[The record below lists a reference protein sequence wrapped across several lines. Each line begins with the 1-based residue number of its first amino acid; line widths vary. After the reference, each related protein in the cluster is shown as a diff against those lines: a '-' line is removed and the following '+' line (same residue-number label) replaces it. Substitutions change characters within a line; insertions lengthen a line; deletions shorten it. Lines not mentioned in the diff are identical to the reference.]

1 MSRVATIPRVRLAL
15 SPRALLVLA
24 AVAAFVPAGAGAQ
37 AAMRSTVTADTR
49 AAAQPGDVVRLRI
62 WREPDMSGDY
72 TVDDAGTVTF
82 PRLGRLQVGSMAAD
96 SLKSLLITEYAK
108 YLRNPSVEVTLLRR
122 VRVTGAVRTP
132 GLYTADQTMRVR
144 DVLALAGGATTDGHM
159 DQVRLDRNGQSM
171 QLDLRGSP
179 RDNDMALRS
188 GDQLYVPQRNW
199 FSRNTPVLA
208 AILSVTGGL
217 AVALAVR

>member
-1 MSRVATIPRVRLAL
+1 MLRVAPRPSLRFAL
-15 SPRALLVLA
+15 TRRALLVLT
-24 AVAAFVPAGAGAQ
+24 AVAAFFPAGVGAQ
-37 AAMRSTVTADTR
+37 ATVPGTLSAESRT
-49 AAAQPGDVVRLRI
+49 AAQPGDVVRLRI

-72 TVDDAGTVTF
+72 TVDDAGTVTV
-82 PRLGRLQVGSMAAD
+82 PRLGRLRVTGMATD
-96 SLKSLLITEYAK
+96 SLKSLLIVGFAK

-159 DQVRLDRNGQSM
+159 DRVRLDRNGESVR
-171 QLDLRGSP
+171 LDLRGSP
-179 RDNDMALRS
+179 RDNDTALRS

-199 FSRNTPVLA
+199 FSRNTQVVA

>member
-1 MSRVATIPRVRLAL
+1 MVPVATPRRISVTLML
-15 SPRALLVLA
+15 RALLVLA
-24 AVAAFVPAGAGAQ
+24 ASSGSAPVLAQQVSSTTFAAES
-37 AAMRSTVTADTR
+37 RT
-49 AAAQPGDVVRLRI
+49 AAQPGDVVRLKI

-72 TVDDAGTVTF
+72 TVDDAGMVTF
-82 PRLGRLQVGSMAAD
+82 PRLGRMQVTSIAAD

-122 VRVTGAVRTP
+122 VRVTGAVRSP

-144 DVLALAGGATTDGHM
+144 DVLALAGGATSEGHM
-159 DQVRLDRNGQSM
+159 DQVRLDRGGQSTK
-171 QLDLRGSP
+171 LDLRGSP

-199 FSRNTPVLA
+199 WSRNTPMVA
-208 AILSVTGGL
+208 ALLSVGGGL